1 MPRNNERFQNLVTHL
16 APKSATS
23 EMYRMLRTNLDF
35 ASLDAPLHTVVV
47 TSTVSGEGKT
57 VTASNLAVVNAQAG
71 KRTIIVDGDLRKP
84 MIHRVFQLSNMT
96 GCTNVL
102 LRQANL
108 DDAIQGSQAENLDV
122 LTSGPIPPNPAEV
135 VGSGAM
141 RSLIHSLAERYD
153 LVVID
158 SPPVLS
164 VADVKLLSASV
175 DGILYVVGAGLV
187 TRQAL
192 RKAQQSI
199 EMSGAK
205 ILGTVLNQK
214 RLSKSEQ
221 QYYYY
226 GYGY

>member
-1 MPRNNERFQNLVTHL
+1 M
-16 APKSATS
+16 
-23 EMYRMLRTNLDF
+23 
-35 ASLDAPLHTVVV
+35 
-47 TSTVSGEGKT
+47 
-57 VTASNLAVVNAQAG
+57 
-71 KRTIIVDGDLRKP
+71 
-84 MIHRVFQLSNMT
+84 
-96 GCTNVL
+96 
-102 LRQANL
+102 
-108 DDAIQGSQAENLDV
+108 

-141 RSLIHSLAERYD
+141 KSLIHSLAERYD
-153 LVVID
+153 LVVVD

-192 RKAQQSI
+192 RKAQQSL